1 MNDRDEKETVTQ
13 LKRELERMDDT
24 FVPPV
29 PQVFELNQRL
39 ARFKQERKRALKKE
53 LLCFII
59 MALVILSAYLTI
71 SVQVPAVFIMV
82 QGAALIFLPALA
94 LLEKRRRAADGEAE

>member
-1 MNDRDEKETVTQ
+1 VNERDEKETVTH
-13 LKRELERMDDT
+13 LKRELERIDDN

-29 PQVFELNQRL
+29 PQAFELNQRL

-53 LLCFII
+53 LLCFIV

-82 QGAALIFLPALA
+82 QGAALILLPALA
-94 LLEKRRRAADGEAE
+94 LIEKRRHTADEEAD

>member
-1 MNDRDEKETVTQ
+1 MNERDKKETVAH
-13 LKRELERMDDT
+13 LKHELEKLDDT

-29 PQVFELNQRL
+29 PQAFELNQRL

-53 LLCFII
+53 LLCFIV

-82 QGAALIFLPALA
+82 QGAALILLPALA
-94 LLEKRRRAADGEAE
+94 LIEKRRHTADEEAD

>member
-1 MNDRDEKETVTQ
+1 MNDRDEKETITQ

-53 LLCFII
+53 LLCFIV

-71 SVQVPAVFIMV
+71 SVQVPAVFIVV
-82 QGAALIFLPALA
+82 QGAALILLPALA
-94 LLEKRRRAADGEAE
+94 LLEKRRRAADGEAD

>member
-1 MNDRDEKETVTQ
+1 MNDRDEKETITQ

-53 LLCFII
+53 LLC
-59 MALVILSAYLTI
+59 LS
-71 SVQVPAVFIMV
+71 SW
-82 QGAALIFLPALA
+82 
-94 LLEKRRRAADGEAE
+94 RW

>member
-1 MNDRDEKETVTQ
+1 MPQNHALAPFFFALRVGTVNDRDEKETITQ

-53 LLCFII
+53 PCTMIKT
-59 MALVILSAYLTI
+59 AGT
-71 SVQVPAVFIMV
+71 
-82 QGAALIFLPALA
+82 
-94 LLEKRRRAADGEAE
+94 

>member
-1 MNDRDEKETVTQ
+1 MNDRDEKETITQ

-53 LLCFII
+53 LLCFIV

-82 QGAALIFLPALA
+82 QGAALILLPVLA

>member
-1 MNDRDEKETVTQ
+1 MTDRDEKETVTQ
-13 LKRELERMDDT
+13 LKRELERIDDN

-39 ARFKQERKRALKKE
+39 ARFKQERKRAFKKE
-53 LLCFII
+53 LLCFIV

-71 SVQVPAVFIMV
+71 SIQVPAVFIMV
-82 QGAALIFLPALA
+82 QGAALILLPALA
-94 LLEKRRRAADGEAE
+94 LIGKWRRTADGEAD